1 MKKIIEKIL
10 TLIRKNEILKQS
22 KAKQSK
28 AKQSKAKQSKANYC
42 LALERKEVLLT
53 LSNLLLFIFSRE
65 EVFVRGGLIG

>member
-28 AKQSKAKQSKANYC
+28 AKQSKAKQSKLLSC
-42 LALERKEVLLT
+42 LGKKGGIAYFKQSPFIYLLER
-53 LSNLLLFIFSRE
+53 
-65 EVFVRGGLIG
+65 GGIC

>member
-28 AKQSKAKQSKANYC
+28 AKQSKLLSCLAKKGGIAYFKQSPFIY
-42 LALERKEVLLT
+42 LLER
-53 LSNLLLFIFSRE
+53 
-65 EVFVRGGLIG
+65 GGIC

>member
-10 TLIRKNEILKQS
+10 TLIRKNEIL
-22 KAKQSK
+22 
-28 AKQSKAKQSKANYC
+28 KQSKAKQSKANYC

>member
-28 AKQSKAKQSKANYC
+28 AKQSKAKQTIVLPWKERRYC
-42 LALERKEVLLT
+42 LL
-53 LSNLLLFIFSRE
+53 
-65 EVFVRGGLIG
+65 

>member
-28 AKQSKAKQSKANYC
+28 AKQSKLLSCLGKKGGIAYFKQSPFIY
-42 LALERKEVLLT
+42 LLER
-53 LSNLLLFIFSRE
+53 
-65 EVFVRGGLIG
+65 GGIC

>member
-28 AKQSKAKQSKANYC
+28 LLSCLGKKGGIAYFKQSPFIY
-42 LALERKEVLLT
+42 LLER
-53 LSNLLLFIFSRE
+53 
-65 EVFVRGGLIG
+65 GGIC